1 VKVAQTPDE
10 NLASEVAYVKSLAEE
25 GRNAPL
31 VGGVLYLIWG
41 IVIGVAA
48 FATWLRAA
56 SIVPLPD
63 FVGGAAFWI
72 AALAIGW
79 GLCFFLGPRI
89 RAKPGALTIGNRT
102 AMSTWFGVGV
112 FMLIYWFTLL
122 LLRDKFTADGVT
134 PHTLFGT
141 MFPIAFGVY
150 GIAFYA
156 TATAARLEWMR
167 GFAVAAWIFS
177 VASLYYFA
185 DDRQL
190 LVAAVGSVICAVL
203 PGLLLMRREPNDIV

>member
-1 VKVAQTPDE
+1 MAQTPSEDI
-10 NLASEVAYVKSLAEE
+10 ASEIAYVKSLAEE

-41 IVIGVAA
+41 IVIGVGA

-56 SIVPLPD
+56 SIVPFPD

-79 GLCFFLGPRI
+79 GLSFFLGPKI
-89 RAKPGALTIGNRT
+89 RLKPGAMTIGNRT
-102 AMSTWFGVGV
+102 AMSAWFGVGV
-112 FMLIYWFTLL
+112 FLLIYWVALL
-122 LLRDKFTADGVT
+122 LLHDKFTADGVK
-134 PHTLFGT
+134 PFALFGT
-141 MFPIAFGVY
+141 MFPVAFGVY

-156 TATAARLEWMR
+156 TATAARLDWMR

-177 VASLYYFA
+177 FASLYYFA

-190 LVAAVGSVICAVL
+190 LVAAAGSVICAVL
-203 PGLLLMRREPNDIV
+203 PGVLLMRREPGEIV